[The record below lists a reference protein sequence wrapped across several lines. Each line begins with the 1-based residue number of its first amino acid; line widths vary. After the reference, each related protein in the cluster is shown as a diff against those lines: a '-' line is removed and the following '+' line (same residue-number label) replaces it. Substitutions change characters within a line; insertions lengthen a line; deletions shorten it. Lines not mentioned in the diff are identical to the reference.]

1 MAGALMPRERGD
13 KVMASRNII
22 KSELFHPQE
31 NSLVVGGADV
41 QSNLG

>member
-1 MAGALMPRERGD
+1 MAGALMPRERG

-31 NSLVVGGADV
+31 NSLVVGGADA

>member
-13 KVMASRNII
+13 KVTASRNII

-31 NSLVVGGADV
+31 NSLVVSGADA